1 MGVWHFTETVSAGP
15 MATGKIVL
23 NLVTT
28 THPLLCFKEDYYF
41 PCFIQHPTFRF
52 WMIQTDN
59 MWEPFNVFSFGWLI
73 FGKTSGRTTCFHTL
87 VLAADSAQLT
97 GQWGHRAQRDL
108 EKTMWGRDSPD
119 QMHFFSKYAIIYKV
133 DILHIYSKDRDIHT
147 YVHMLYIHLFTVN
160 DNAS

>member
-1 MGVWHFTETVSAGP
+1 
-15 MATGKIVL
+15 MATGNIVL

-41 PCFIQHPTFRF
+41 PGFIQCPTLRF

-59 MWEPFNVFSFGWLI
+59 MWEPFNVFFFGWLI

-97 GQWGHRAQRDL
+97 GQWGHRTQRGL
-108 EKTMWGRDSPD
+108 EGTVCRRGSPD
-119 QMHFFSKYAIIYKV
+119 QMHSFSKYAIIYKIDFV
-133 DILHIYSKDRDIHT
+133 HIYSKDKDIHT

-160 DNAS
+160 DSAS